1 VLPTVPALPS
11 TPVVDVEPGG
21 EVVVPSPVGSLPSLP
36 AVEPTATAPEP
47 AEAPVALPE
56 APTPLPEAPTTL
68 PAVAQPVSPAPT
80 SGIRSLEAQTADLA
94 VAFDEVAGHLATA
107 SVALPSSDEDAP
119 AQPHSLMLPGASA
132 GSASTAS
139 PGSGASGTTPA
150 TAGDAA
156 NQPSI
161 VLLARGG
168 DVDDDLPSVPVYDT
182 DVSPD

>member
-1 VLPTVPALPS
+1 M
-11 TPVVDVEPGG
+11 
-21 EVVVPSPVGSLPSLP
+21 
-36 AVEPTATAPEP
+36 
-47 AEAPVALPE
+47 ALPE

-139 PGSGASGTTPA
+139 PGSGAGGTTPA